1 VAGTD
6 FDYINVTGGT
16 LTLDG
21 TLAIVDFGGFDTSA
35 QTGTYNLFDMVAG
48 AGDFDTVTVDG
59 NALTYSV
66 GTDDW
71 SATVGD
77 ATYNFAE
84 GTGVL
89 SVTVV
94 PEPTAALLG
103 GLSLLG
109 LLRRRRVA

>member
-1 VAGTD
+1 
-6 FDYINVTGGT
+6 
-16 LTLDG
+16 
-21 TLAIVDFGGFDTSA
+21 
-35 QTGTYNLFDMVAG
+35 MVAG
-48 AGDFDTVTVDG
+48 AGDFDAVIVDG

-84 GTGVL
+84 GNGVL

-94 PEPTAALLG
+94 PEPTAALMG
-103 GLSLLG
+103 GLGLLG